1 MSDTNDNTDDGN
13 GDGVD
18 WSADAAGGTESDADQ
33 FDTGIEMPDGVDD
46 DTDDDTDSRVD
57 IDTDRAKAI
66 ADSIGSSIASGLLFT
81 GVTAAKVPLAVL
93 KHFPKGVAVGQA
105 LHKTGINLIKKKSG
119 SQFVAYTIYGDDAVI
134 PRPAGIDSE
143 TQWVETDNGEEW
155 VAENGLD
162 LCRVGKTPVAFGVAD
177 DHEMVSPIRARL
189 AEKIDSGGENW
200 RVIRE
205 HDTGHVEDVNYGRVP
220 AQGNGAVAD
229 GGVATNGVANGPAA
243 SEELTPEFDDIWVD
257 LSNWVKDADG
267 MVVSMKKAYETTHQK
282 GTSEALEDAEKRGR
296 IAEQFADSQTKWA
309 IYLLLTAIGCFCLGL
324 FGPAFASTI
333 AGSAGGAVGGGGLNP
348 LTVTVASLW
357 V

>member
-1 MSDTNDNTDDGN
+1 MSDTDPTDETEEPLDDSWN
-13 GDGVD
+13 VD
-18 WSADAAGGTESDADQ
+18 ADEIKESD
-33 FDTGIEMPDGVDD
+33 EES
-46 DTDDDTDSRVD
+46 TDSGVS
-57 IDTDRAKAI
+57 IDTDRAKEI
-66 ADSIGSSIASGLLFT
+66 ADGIGKRLAAAMLFVA
-81 GVTAAKVPLAVL
+81 VTTAKIPLAVL

-105 LHKTGINLIKKKSG
+105 MHKAGVNLIRKKADA
-119 SQFVAYTIYGDDAVI
+119 QFVAYTIYGDDEII
-134 PRPAGIDSE
+134 PRPAGIDSD

-155 VAENGLD
+155 VAENGVD

-220 AQGNGAVAD
+220 AQQNGNAVAD
-229 GGVATNGVANGPAA
+229 GGVANGPTP
-243 SEELTPEFDDIWVD
+243 SQNLSPEFDDIWVD
-257 LSNWVKDADG
+257 LSNWVEDADG

-296 IAEQFADSQTKWA
+296 IAEQFASDQTKWA

-324 FGPAFASTI
+324 FGPSLAASI
-333 AGSAGGAVGGGGLNP
+333 GGAAAGGAGGGGISP
-348 LTVTVASLW
+348 LLVDTTTLLW
-357 V
+357 G